1 VRVAGPSVVGLL
13 QGSAASHPTVKMA
26 LNRHWAIRRM
36 KKAARRGRYLAAEIV
51 SPEGDVVI
59 VAGLRKLASFFWKFL
74 DVCAT
79 YS

>member
-1 VRVAGPSVVGLL
+1 
-13 QGSAASHPTVKMA
+13 
-26 LNRHWAIRRM
+26 M
-36 KKAARRGRYLAAEIV
+36 KKAARRGRYLAAKIV

-59 VAGLRKLASFFWKFL
+59 IAGLRKSASFFWKFL